1 MKNILSKLSYL
12 AVSIKIQKHI
22 QDHLNF
28 FYTDH
33 KNLNAVLNDV
43 KEQWF
48 NVLMNQRNHILK
60 SFLCENIWVNVSKA
74 WQFICVTYFDVA

>member
-1 MKNILSKLSYL
+1 MIINFMKNILSKLSYL

-22 QDHLNF
+22 QDH
-28 FYTDH
+28 
-33 KNLNAVLNDV
+33 KNLNAVFNDV